1 MTVPNVLSI
10 LRIILSPLFLILFVE
25 GEKSGNCSYLNT
37 SLVVFFVAVLTDWYD
52 GWYARRYKTI
62 TRIGIFLDPLADKIL
77 TTFAFILFYI
87 KDIMPLWMVI
97 LIGFRD
103 IVVTALRSYDEFKGI
118 TIKTSFIAKAKTFF
132 QMTYIF
138 IILFLIVLPKFQN
151 SPTLQDKVSVFF
163 NSTANYLLMLFIT
176 TITVYTGIDYFVQKR
191 VYLKNEIDKA

>member
-10 LRIILSPLFLILFVE
+10 LRIVLSPLFLILFLK

-37 SLVVFFVAVLTDWYD
+37 SLLIFFVAVLTDWYD
-52 GWYARRYKTI
+52 GWYARKYKTV
-62 TRIGIFLDPLADKIL
+62 TRVGIFLDPLADKVL

-87 KDIMPLWMVI
+87 KDIMPLWMVL

-103 IVVTALRSYDEFKGI
+103 IFVTALRSYDEFKGI
-118 TIKTSFIAKAKTFF
+118 TIKTSFIAKVKTFL

-138 IILFLIVLPKFQN
+138 VILFLIILPKFQGD
-151 SPTLQDKVSVFF
+151 PHLEGKVGNFF
-163 NSTANYLLMLFIT
+163 SSTANYLLMLLIT
-176 TITVYTGIDYFVQKR
+176 VITVYTGISYFVEKR